1 MRTRLYIKVFLIAVI
16 ALYGCNKEWLEKKP
30 KNDLIV
36 PDEPEEF
43 QSLMDQD
50 ELMNNNMFA
59 YGEIAADG
67 HYVTEF
73 AWSQHVVVA
82 ARNAYTWT
90 YERYY
95 NQANWDL
102 LFLRVFHCNLVLD
115 GLSRLDSS
123 APYKKEWENI
133 RGQALF
139 NRAIVFYSLAQTFGQ
154 PFNKVTAASDMG
166 IPMRFTTD
174 ITERSVR
181 YSVQDTYNQVM
192 KDARESVKLLPD
204 TALYATRAGKAAA
217 YALLARC
224 YLDKEQY
231 DSALIAAEK
240 SISIQGNLIDFSRLS
255 VSAPIGSSE
264 NFATPLHNPE
274 IIFFD
279 RMYTQGLSNFIT
291 SGWFA
296 DRELYDQYEIN
307 DHRKSRYF
315 KTVAGGHLRFNG
327 NYNNSASSIF
337 CGIATDEMYLV
348 QAECIARVGDYKKA
362 LEVLNKLLRT
372 RYNNAFVP
380 YTADSALEALS
391 IILKERRKELILRNI
406 RWPDLRRLNKDERF
420 EIEIKRTIGGK
431 EYILLPGSHQYSFP
445 IPDDII
451 AISKMPQTPG
461 W

>member
-1 MRTRLYIKVFLIAVI
+1 MRTKLYIRVFIIAII

-30 KNDLIV
+30 KNALIV

-43 QSLMDQD
+43 QALMDHAD
-50 ELMNNNMFA
+50 LMNNNMFG

-67 HYVTEF
+67 HYVTELT
-73 AWSQHVVVA
+73 WSRHVTVA
-82 ARNAYTWT
+82 ARNAYTW
-90 YERYY
+90 EHNPFS

-102 LFLRVFHCNLVLD
+102 LFLRVFHCNLVLE
-115 GLSRLDSS
+115 GLSKLDSS

-174 ITERSVR
+174 ITERSIR

-192 KDARESVKLLPD
+192 NDARESVKLLPD
-204 TALYATRAGKAAA
+204 TPLLATRAGKAAA

-231 DSALIAAEK
+231 DSALITAEK
-240 SISIQGNLIDFSRLS
+240 CISIQGDLIDFNLLS
-255 VSAPIGSSE
+255 GTAPIGE
-264 NFATPLHNPE
+264 TYATPLHNPE

-279 RMYTQGLSNFIT
+279 LMYTQGLSGFLT

-296 DRELYDQYEIN
+296 DRSLYDQYETN

-315 KTVAGGHLRFNG
+315 KTVAGGHFRFNG
-327 NYNNSASSIF
+327 NYNSSSSSIF

-362 LEVLNKLLRT
+362 LEVLNTLLRT
-372 RYNNAFVP
+372 RYNNSFVP
-380 YTADSALEALS
+380 RTADSAFEALS
-391 IILKERRKELILRNI
+391 IILKERRKELLLRNI
-406 RWPDLRRLNKDERF
+406 RWADLRRLNKDERF
-420 EIEIKRTIGGK
+420 KIEINRTIGGK
-431 EYILLPGSHQYSFP
+431 DYILLPGSHRYSFP

>member
-1 MRTRLYIKVFLIAVI
+1 MLTRLYTIVFLIAVI

-30 KNDLIV
+30 KNDLVV

-50 ELMNNNMFA
+50 ELMNNNMFG

-73 AWSQHVVVA
+73 AWSHKVAVA
-82 ARNAYTWT
+82 ARNAYTW
-90 YERYY
+90 EY
-95 NQANWDL
+95 NPFSDQANWDL
-102 LFLRVFHCNLVLD
+102 LFLRVFHCNLVLE
-115 GLSRLDSS
+115 GLSKLDSS

-154 PFNKVTAASDMG
+154 PFNKATAVSDMG

-174 ITERSVR
+174 ITERSIR

-192 KDARESVKLLPD
+192 QDAWESVKLLPD
-204 TALYATRAGKAAA
+204 TALYASRAGKAAA
-217 YALLARC
+217 WALLARC

-231 DSALIAAEK
+231 DSALISAEK
-240 SISIQGNLIDFSRLS
+240 CISIRGRLIDFNQLS
-255 VSAPIGSSE
+255 GSASIGE
-264 NFATPLHNPE
+264 NFTTPLHNPE

-279 RMYTQGLSNFIT
+279 RMYTQNLSGFLT
-291 SGWFA
+291 SNWFA
-296 DRELYDQYEIN
+296 DRALYDQYETN

-315 KTVAGGHLRFNG
+315 KTAGGGHLRFNG
-327 NYNNSASSIF
+327 NYNNSPSSIF

-348 QAECIARVGDYKKA
+348 QAECMARVGDYKKA
-362 LEVLNKLLRT
+362 LEVLNTLLRT
-372 RYNNAFVP
+372 RYHSSFVP
-380 YTADSALEALS
+380 RTADSAFEALS
-391 IILKERRKELILRNI
+391 IILKERRKELVLRNI

-420 EIEIKRTIGGK
+420 KIEIKRTIGGK
-431 EYILLPGSHQYSFP
+431 EYIL
-445 IPDDII
+445 
-451 AISKMPQTPG
+451 
-461 W
+461 